1 MLLIVLLGAGIG
13 AYLLLGGSGTSS
25 TIIGTAAFVSSG
37 VLNADGTPSRND
49 GILVHLQN
57 VPPPA
62 PGNQYY
68 AWLQDNQVETV
79 STYLGVLKVNQGVAT
94 LSYTDSQHRD
104 LLASMGNFLVTE
116 EPANVVP
123 DNPSLDKTKWR
134 YSASL
139 SQTPSPVDHFSYLDH
154 VRHLL
159 TGEAALDNLG
169 LRGGVDYWLQSN
181 VQEMQKNAKEV
192 RDHNNPAEV
201 RQLLVDVIY
210 YLDGK
215 CAPQELKNAGVT
227 LGPENTGIAHA
238 ATVSLLDCALL
249 QNPPAHLTHV
259 GTHLKGIAYAPGVT
273 PQQQSRAVQINSD
286 LNNVKAWLLQVRS
299 DALKLVAMNDTQLMQ
314 AQNLRNDMATQA
326 EYVVGGRVD
335 PATQALEP
343 GVDEICDSITLLASF
358 EVTAYKA

>member
-1 MLLIVLLGAGIG
+1 MPKLIALRESPVARE
-13 AYLLLGGSGTSS
+13 TSAIPPRPMVIASEAAS
-25 TIIGTAAFVSSG
+25 TRLVRSLSSPASRSNLCLMAFSLSSMPHS
-37 VLNADGTPSRND
+37 LAHSLPLYNLYFLTTP
-49 GILVHLQN
+49 
-57 VPPPA
+57 
-62 PGNQYY
+62 
-68 AWLQDNQVETV
+68 
-79 STYLGVLKVNQGVAT
+79 
-94 LSYTDSQHRD
+94 
-104 LLASMGNFLVTE
+104 
-116 EPANVVP
+116 
-123 DNPSLDKTKWR
+123 KWR

-259 GTHLKGIAYAPGVT
+259 GTHLKGIAYAPVVT